1 MGFYLRGGYTSNF
14 RFRVLLYLI
23 DRHALI
29 SYPNCPKSVLNETS
43 VYCEVFCKIYIFQ
56 NCNTFGESPGD
67 KKKKSKSFWKK
78 LGFFKIYKSAK
89 SQYFFKIS
97 KTRVRMVR
105 ASTKLSNR
113 ILIFGPKNFW
123 RASECNSAIFLP
135 GIPRKC

>member
-1 MGFYLRGGYTSNF
+1 MHLRGGYTSNF

-67 KKKKSKSFWKK
+67 KKNFRNFFEKSWVFSKFISPPNLNISSKFQKHALKWLERQLSYPTEFWFLALK
-78 LGFFKIYKSAK
+78 
-89 SQYFFKIS
+89 
-97 KTRVRMVR
+97 
-105 ASTKLSNR
+105 
-113 ILIFGPKNFW
+113 IFGTRPNAIMQHDCIWTRAKNF
-123 RASECNSAIFLP
+123 
-135 GIPRKC
+135 